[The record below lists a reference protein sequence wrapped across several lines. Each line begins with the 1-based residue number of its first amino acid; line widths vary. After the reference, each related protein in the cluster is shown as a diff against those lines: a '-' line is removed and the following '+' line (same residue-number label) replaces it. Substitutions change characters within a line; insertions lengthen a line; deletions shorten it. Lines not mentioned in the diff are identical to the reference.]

1 MIKNLARRALRAFYA
16 KRLRRRSQPLSLS
29 PEGPTLVIAPHPDDE
44 AFGCG
49 ALLARRAAAGVT
61 VIVVYL
67 TDGEA
72 SHRGHPILSERHVAG
87 LRRQE
92 AQRAMSSIGIAR
104 ERLRF
109 CGAPDGRLN
118 ALSGPE
124 REACAGCLRGIV
136 AEFGPA
142 ELLLPCRDDGSSE
155 HEAAFALMSDA
166 LGGPPCARPRV
177 LEFPVWSWWS
187 PLLLAR
193 VAERQGSVWRQPAG
207 AFAQQKRALLAS
219 YPSQT
224 EPLPPLAKPSLPR
237 HFSRAFDVRDEFFLE
252 APRT

>member
-1 MIKNLARRALRAFYA
+1 MKNIARRMLRGYYA
-16 KRLRRRSQPLSLS
+16 RKLRRKSQILSLS
-29 PEGPTLVIAPHPDDE
+29 TNGPTLVLAPHPDDE

-61 VIVVYL
+61 IAVAYL

-72 SHRGHPILSERHVAG
+72 SHRGHPILSAKHIAG

-92 AQRAMSSIGIAR
+92 AERAMSSIGIAPD
-104 ERLRF
+104 RLRF

-118 ALSGPE
+118 ALSE
-124 REACAGCLRGIV
+124 RERAACVERLRGIV
-136 AEFGPA
+136 AELVPA

-166 LGGPPCARPRV
+166 LAGLPCARPRV
-177 LEFPVWSWWS
+177 LEFPLWSWWS
-187 PLLLAR
+187 PFLLAR
-193 VAERQGSVWRQPAG
+193 IAARKGAVWRQPAG
-207 AFAQQKRALLAS
+207 LFAEQKRALLAS

-224 EPLPPLAKPSLPR
+224 EPLPPLARAALPR

-252 APRT
+252 APTT